1 MRKRIFVLLAM
12 FAVAITLFGCSVTNT
27 TNVTNT
33 GTPPAGTTAVK
44 LSGGN
49 VVVSGNTISFTLT
62 ALNQN
67 NDIISGIGTGN
78 LQGQVFTTS
87 LPVSGEVPV
96 ATLTFTAVS
105 GGGTGTAKNVAAA
118 LVLDKSGSMYY
129 AKVASLETAA
139 KLFVSTEAA
148 ASLNNKAAIVNFD
161 YSADL
166 TAPMTLVSDYA
177 TLEAAINKDLSQGST
192 ALYDAIVMGVNEA
205 SKEAASATLARAVVA
220 MTDGGENY
228 SSTYH
233 TTTEVINAAVAANIP
248 VFTVGLYSYTSE
260 ADSYR
265 EALKAIAKG
274 TTGSEDNYFEIITG
288 ITGLSVKHVS
298 AEQIKALGALTDLY
312 KKLAGA
318 LTQSYSTTATLSV
331 GLTSANTYYL
341 QIVMQSYGDFT
352 GETIRIPFTTQ

>member
-1 MRKRIFVLLAM
+1 M
-12 FAVAITLFGCSVTNT
+12 FAVAITLFGCSVSNT
-27 TNVTNT
+27 TTTSNT

-62 ALNQN
+62 ALNQS

-105 GGGTGTAKNVAAA
+105 GGGTGAAKNVAAS
-118 LVLDKSGSMYY
+118 LVIDKSGSMSG
-129 AKVASLETAA
+129 AKQATAEA
-139 KLFVSTEAA
+139 AGILFVSTEAA
-148 ASLNNKAAIVNFD
+148 ASLNNKAAVVLFD
-161 YSADL
+161 TRISVE
-166 TAPMTLVSDYA
+166 APMLAVSDTN
-177 TLEAAINKDLSQGST
+177 TLNTAILKGGYGGST
-192 ALYDAIVMGVNEA
+192 ALFDAIVAGVNEA
-205 SKEAASATLARAVVA
+205 SKEAPSATLARAVVA
-220 MTDGGENY
+220 MTDGGEN
-228 SSTYH
+228 SSLTFK
-233 TTTEVINAAVAANIP
+233 TTTEVINAAVASNIP
-248 VFTVGLYSYTSE
+248 IYTIGLFSSTAEAEYVNSYTGGT
-260 ADSYR
+260 YR
-265 EALKAIAKG
+265 GDLKAIALG
-274 TTGSEDNYFEIITG
+274 TTGSEDNYFEVITG

-298 AEQIKALGALTDLY
+298 AEQIQALGALTELY
-312 KKLAGA
+312 RKLAGA

-341 QIVMQSYGDFT
+341 QIVLQSYGDFT